1 MVEIVSDWTVIDS
14 ARIISPM
21 AVETAPPGWMQ
32 DWSAQGSG
40 KNARIGVLLVHGFT
54 GAPPSM
60 RPWGEFLHNHGYTV
74 RVPLL
79 PGHGTK
85 PEDLN
90 KVKWQEWPAKVQ
102 AELEQLYK
110 SCDQVFIAGLSMGG
124 AATLFVAAE
133 NNHRLSGLILVNPMI
148 NRSSAVLSRLP
159 LWAKYLLSFT
169 VKLRASVGNDIK
181 RPGITEHGYDATAST
196 GAYELFKMLK
206 ETRTKLKTVT
216 IPVQLF
222 HSVEDHTLPVC
233 NTEIILAEIGSS
245 NKSRIELVN
254 SYHVATLDYDQELIF
269 QNSLTFIQGLT
280 RP

>member
-1 MVEIVSDWTVIDS
+1 VEIVSDWTVIDS
-14 ARIISPM
+14 ARIVLAM

-102 AELEQLYK
+102 VELDELYK
-110 SCDQVFIAGLSMGG
+110 NCDQVFIAGLSMGG
-124 AATLFVAAE
+124 GTTLNVAPA
-133 NNHRLSGLILVNPMI
+133 NNDRLAGLILVNPMI
-148 NRSSAVLSRLP
+148 HVAFMPHQLV
-159 LWAKYLLSFT
+159 YLVSHFQ
-169 VKLRASVGNDIK
+169 KLRSSVGNDIK
-181 RPGITEHGYDATAST
+181 RPGITEHGYDAMPTRGVA
-196 GAYELFKMLK
+196 ELLKMLK
-206 ETRTKLKTVT
+206 LTRKNLSKVTV
-216 IPVQLF
+216 PVQLF
-222 HSVEDHTLPVC
+222 HSVEDHTLPVS
-233 NTEIILAEIGSS
+233 NTEIIMKGLGSA

-269 QNSLTFIQGLT
+269 QNSLTFIQSLQK
-280 RP
+280 